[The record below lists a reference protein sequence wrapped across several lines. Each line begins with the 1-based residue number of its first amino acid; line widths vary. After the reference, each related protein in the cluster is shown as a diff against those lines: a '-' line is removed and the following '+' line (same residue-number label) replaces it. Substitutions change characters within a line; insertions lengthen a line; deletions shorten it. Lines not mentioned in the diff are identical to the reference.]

1 MIGVTILPQERNAM
15 QNVEMCP
22 SRYEGLRCELPAGH
36 DGKHGEVLSRDEEG
50 RVDDAVVW
58 A

>member
-1 MIGVTILPQERNAM
+1 M